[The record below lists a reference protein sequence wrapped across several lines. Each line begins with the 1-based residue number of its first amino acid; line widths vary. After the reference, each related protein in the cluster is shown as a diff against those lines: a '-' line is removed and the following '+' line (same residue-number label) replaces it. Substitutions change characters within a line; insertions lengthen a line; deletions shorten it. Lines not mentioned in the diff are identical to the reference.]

1 MPTKEDILNVLSK
14 SRTLELMYALKEPK
28 KWDELRKIVRD
39 PKTLSNR
46 LNELY
51 RLNLV
56 TATIVFDKPRGSKA
70 HVLTDFGRF
79 VLEKLEEIEKYSK
92 Q

>member
-1 MPTKEDILNVLSK
+1 MPTKEEVIKVLSRSK
-14 SRTLELMYALKEPK
+14 TLELMYALQKPK
-28 KWDELRKIVRD
+28 RWEDLKKIVRD

-51 RLNLV
+51 DLNLV
-56 TATIVFDKPRGSKA
+56 TATVIFDKPRGSKA

-79 VLEKLEEIEKYSK
+79 VLQKLEEIEEYGK
-92 Q
+92 

>member
-1 MPTKEDILNVLSK
+1 
-14 SRTLELMYALKEPK
+14 MYALQKPK
-28 KWDELRKIVRD
+28 RWEDLKKIVRD

-51 RLNLV
+51 DLNLV
-56 TATIVFDKPRGSKA
+56 TATVIFDKPRGSKA

-79 VLEKLEEIEKYSK
+79 VLQKLEEIEEYSGR
-92 Q
+92 